1 MLANL
6 SFSNVS
12 DVISNVCDVITN
24 KQMRRDSSKFKRSI
38 QAKFSTNTGQQN
50 VLGDVTVLQ
59 NSQLIVKSTVRHDF
73 SIETFYVRVPI
84 FAHPSTASTKSGSD
98 HRIGSEKNNNKSNNK
113 TKQKKSSNEHLTQAD
128 RKSSCFKRI

>member
-1 MLANL
+1 M
-6 SFSNVS
+6 
-12 DVISNVCDVITN
+12 IICDVITN

-73 SIETFYVRVPI
+73 SIETFCVRVPI
-84 FAHPSTASTKSGSD
+84 FAHRSAASTKFGFDHRTGSSDGSSDGIIGSDHRMD
-98 HRIGSEKNNNKSNNK
+98 HRIGSE
-113 TKQKKSSNEHLTQAD
+113 
-128 RKSSCFKRI
+128 